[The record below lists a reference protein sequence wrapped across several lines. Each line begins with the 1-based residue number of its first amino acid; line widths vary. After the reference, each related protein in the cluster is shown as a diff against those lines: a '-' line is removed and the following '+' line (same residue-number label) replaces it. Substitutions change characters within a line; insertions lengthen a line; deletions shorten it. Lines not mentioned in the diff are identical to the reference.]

1 MKLFVNDTPV
11 IFASAQN
18 LPDIAYDYTVN
29 ALASS
34 IVEAKLKEDVL
45 VHYAN
50 PTYIKTA
57 LEYFSKKKVK
67 NLDSITFAVADLDE
81 TIMMVKDQFRIV
93 QAGGGVVR
101 KGKQLLLIFR
111 LGKWDLPKGKLER
124 KESPVEGAL
133 REVEEECSVQVKA
146 REEICQTWH
155 TYTRNKKK
163 YLKQTHWF
171 AMDCLDDSQLQPQT
185 DEDIEE
191 ARWMTTPEVRQALYD
206 SYFSI
211 RYVMRQ
217 YYQQVEDQ
225 SL

>member
-11 IFASAQN
+11 IFAPVQN
-18 LPDIAYDYTVN
+18 LPDISFDYTFN

-50 PTYIKTA
+50 PTYIKGA
-57 LEYFSKKKVK
+57 LDYFSKKKVK
-67 NLDSITFAVADLDE
+67 NLDSITFAVGDLEE
-81 TIMMVKDQFRIV
+81 TIAMIKDHFKIV

-101 KGKQLLLIFR
+101 KGKRVLMIYR
-111 LGKWDLPKGKLER
+111 LKKWDLPKGKLE
-124 KESPVEGAL
+124 KGESPIEGAL
-133 REVEEECSVQVKA
+133 REVEEECSVQVTPQD
-146 REEICQTWH
+146 EICQTWH

-163 YLKQTHWF
+163 YLKQTYWF
-171 AMDCLDDSQLQPQT
+171 AMDCSDDSQLQPQT
-185 DEDIEE
+185 EEDIEE
-191 ARWMTTPEVRQALYD
+191 ARWMNTSEVRQALYD

-217 YYQQVEDQ
+217 YYQRIEDQ

>member
-11 IFASAQN
+11 IFASVQN
-18 LPDIAYDYTVN
+18 LSDTSYDYTFN
-29 ALASS
+29 ALANN

-50 PTYIKTA
+50 PTYIKNA
-57 LEYFSKKKVK
+57 LDYFSKKKVK
-67 NLDSITFAVADLDE
+67 NLDSITFAVADLEE
-81 TIMMVKDQFRIV
+81 TVAMVKDQFKIV

-101 KGKQLLLIFR
+101 KEDRVLLIFR
-111 LGKWDLPKGKLER
+111 LSKWDLPKGKLE
-124 KESPVEGAL
+124 KGESPTEGAL
-133 REVEEECSVQVKA
+133 REVEEECSVKVELKN
-146 REEICQTWH
+146 EVCQTWH

-163 YLKQTHWF
+163 YLKQTYWF

-185 DEDIEE
+185 EEDIEE
-191 ARWMTTPEVRQALYD
+191 VRWMNTSEVHQALYD

-217 YYQQVEDQ
+217 YYQQLENQ
-225 SL
+225 SS

>member
-11 IFASAQN
+11 IFASVQN
-18 LPDIAYDYTVN
+18 LPDVAYDYTFN

-57 LEYFSKKKVK
+57 LEYFSKKRVK

-81 TIMMVKDQFRIV
+81 TIAMVKDQFRIV
-93 QAGGGVVR
+93 QAGGGIVR
-101 KGKQLLLIFR
+101 KGEQLLLIFR
-111 LGKWDLPKGKLER
+111 LGKWDLPKGKLE
-124 KESPVEGAL
+124 KEESPVEGAL
-133 REVEEECSVQVKA
+133 REVEEECNVKVEA
-146 REEICQTWH
+146 QEEICQTWH

-163 YLKQTHWF
+163 YLKQTYWF
-171 AMDCLDDSQLQPQT
+171 AMNCLDDRQLQPQT
-185 DEDIEE
+185 DEGIEE
-191 ARWMTTPEVRQALYD
+191 VRWMTTPEVRQALYD

-211 RYVMRQ
+211 RYVVRQ
-217 YYQQVEDQ
+217 YYQQVED
-225 SL
+225 

>member
-11 IFASAQN
+11 IFASVQN
-18 LPDIAYDYTVN
+18 LPDISYDYTFN
-29 ALASS
+29 ALAST

-57 LEYFSKKKVK
+57 LDYFSKKKVK
-67 NLDSITFAVADLDE
+67 HLDSITFAVADLEE
-81 TIMMVKDQFRIV
+81 TIKIVKDQFKIV

-101 KGKQLLLIFR
+101 KGDEVLLIFR
-111 LGKWDLPKGKLER
+111 LSKWDLPKGKLE
-124 KESPVEGAL
+124 KGESPVEGAL
-133 REVEEECSVQVKA
+133 REVEEECSVQVTPND
-146 REEICQTWH
+146 EICQTWH

-163 YLKQTHWF
+163 YLKQTYWF

-191 ARWMTTPEVRQALYD
+191 VRWMTTSEVRQALYD

-211 RYVMRQ
+211 RYVMRR
-217 YYQQVEDQ
+217 YYQQIEDQ